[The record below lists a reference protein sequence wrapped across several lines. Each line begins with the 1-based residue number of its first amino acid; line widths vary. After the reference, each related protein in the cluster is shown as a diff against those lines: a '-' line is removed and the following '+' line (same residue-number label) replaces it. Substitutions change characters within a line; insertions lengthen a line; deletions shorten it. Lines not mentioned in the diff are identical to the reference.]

1 MKTDSLYLV
10 ALKLLAFKGPLL
22 VLMIISVLKSYS
34 SPEGSSSPTL
44 IIWSEFPTALLA
56 ELSF

>member
-34 SPEGSSSPTL
+34 SLEGASSPTL
-44 IIWSEFPTALLA
+44 IIWSEAPTALLPA
-56 ELSF
+56 LPF